1 MSPLLR
7 FAALAGAVSLCLLG
21 VGVFATRGGAAGG
34 REAMFWACGVVILG
48 SLLGAVPLVLAR
60 REKSGAAGTAV
71 GPAAVSSFMAAML
84 LRMGAVAI
92 GAAGVI
98 FLAEVEAKPFLL
110 WLAVGYLVFLVLE
123 TAFAL
128 RLFRSL

>member
-1 MSPLLR
+1 MSPLTKY
-7 FAALAGAVSLCLLG
+7 AVLAGGVAVCLLG
-21 VGVFATRGGAAGG
+21 AGAFVTRGGSAGG
-34 REAMFWACGVVILG
+34 REAMFWACGVVIVG
-48 SLLGAVPLVLAR
+48 SLLGAVPLILAKG
-60 REKSGAAGTAV
+60 EKGGGSAPAV

-98 FLAEVEAKPFLL
+98 FLVEVEAKPFLL